1 MKELHLAHIKVNSK
15 NNADLLGQLIA
26 RKLPVLE
33 TVYLEEMY
41 AKRTLLLQMVTNFKR
56 MVCQNPLQSV
66 SVKQEKMNDNEIV
79 NIAS

>member
-56 MVCQNPLQSV
+56 MVCQNTLQSV